1 MTTKG
6 ILNKQYENKLPD
18 LCKALIKSS
27 IFLMEELSSNN
38 LNSKFI
44 DDLTLLTIGPQLRG
58 GANVE
63 KGAAGIIDVFN
74 IIHTIVEKSID
85 ISESGKSQI
94 TITNAADRKV
104 LIEFAS
110 DPDIVIREEIGE
122 NHYRNIVAIEVKG
135 GKDFSN
141 IHNRV
146 GEAEKSHQKA
156 KQNGY
161 AECWTV
167 VNVDRIDIETAKRE
181 SPATN
186 KFYIISQLV
195 SGRGDEYRDFKENI
209 ISLTGIKI

>member
-1 MTTKG
+1 MWICDGLTC
-6 ILNKQYENKLPD
+6 KLP
-18 LCKALIKSS
+18 LA
-27 IFLMEELSSNN
+27 EELSSEN

-58 GANVE
+58 AANVE
-63 KGAAGIIDVFN
+63 KGTAGIIDVFN
-74 IIHTIVEKSID
+74 IIHTIVEKSITA
-85 ISESGKSQI
+85 SESNKSKI

-110 DPDIVIREEIGE
+110 DPDIVIREEIGK

-161 AECWTV
+161 VECWTV
-167 VNVDRIDIETAKRE
+167 VNVDRMDIETAKKE
-181 SPATN
+181 SPTTN
-186 KFYIISQLV
+186 KFYIMSQLV
-195 SGRGDEYRDFKENI
+195 STKGTEYQDFKENI
-209 ISLTGIKI
+209 ISLTGIKV